1 MRLQGFFNDIA
12 TFCPLATNLVEN
24 SHAQHQASL
33 FTFRG
38 KTKAPAAAS
47 ECSILSSLVQE
58 HAHLKSLVLEQ
69 TMPSRFRVAN
79 MQKQLG
85 RQNGKQPSMG
95 RKCRVIH
102 STRKKRRRIS
112 PWNVFQRHRLQAMSS
127 GGSLEKEEF
136 KKAMKQIGREWA
148 TMTPEDRSQ
157 YQVDAAYEQSC
168 REELAQRALAPGP
181 NKANQPENQA
191 DARAAKDQP
200 THVLE
205 AISGDSG
212 SVQMYSHSVTAM

>member
-1 MRLQGFFNDIA
+1 
-12 TFCPLATNLVEN
+12 
-24 SHAQHQASL
+24 
-33 FTFRG
+33 
-38 KTKAPAAAS
+38 
-47 ECSILSSLVQE
+47 
-58 HAHLKSLVLEQ
+58 
-69 TMPSRFRVAN
+69 
-79 MQKQLG
+79 
-85 RQNGKQPSMG
+85 
-95 RKCRVIH
+95 
-102 STRKKRRRIS
+102 
-112 PWNVFQRHRLQAMSS
+112 MSS